1 MSGALNGDDIVS
13 TESRSQ
19 CVFAILKAS
28 FPATQAHR
36 HSFTLSTSR
45 DPTDGPSASVALTH
59 KRSGPLSAEDDNSF
73 HAPSPPLSEASS
85 SSPPSPRPPPFS
97 SLYSG
102 EPDSYSNFVSEAEPS
117 SSLTRPLAPPPFSPS
132 SAVVAETK
140 AALPPDHKGGPSN
153 KSADEGEPPPPYTEG
168 SSPLNSFTYLM
179 AAAGGATSII
189 TQVQQG
195 GPPINT
201 LGGTFHKQIM
211 SYHGDTPYRLLLD
224 RTGKE
229 HS

>member
-1 MSGALNGDDIVS
+1 MPFQKLLSNS
-13 TESRSQ
+13 E
-19 CVFAILKAS
+19 
-28 FPATQAHR
+28 AHR

-45 DPTDGPSASVALTH
+45 DPTDGPSAPVAFSH
-59 KRSGPLSAEDDNSF
+59 KRPDPSPVEDGNPS
-73 HAPSPPLSEASS
+73 HAPTPTSPGASS
-85 SSPPSPRPPPFS
+85 SSLPSPRPPPFS

-102 EPDSYSNFVSEAEPS
+102 ESDSYNSLVSGAEPS

-168 SSPLNSFTYLM
+168 SSPISSFTYLM

-201 LGGTFHKQIM
+201 LGGIYYKHNSFIARMLAQPGEAYK
-211 SYHGDTPYRLLLD
+211 
-224 RTGKE
+224 
-229 HS
+229 